1 MARAARGV
9 QALTQMATWMS
20 RSWAVCLVGLCPC
33 LHPAGQLPVDT
44 AGDGGAL
51 STETFSSASL
61 TRRKSGNKVHINEKK
76 RHTATKTRVAEI
88 S

>member
-33 LHPAGQLPVDT
+33 LHPAGSFLWTQLEM
-44 AGDGGAL
+44 GEL
-51 STETFSSASL
+51 
-61 TRRKSGNKVHINEKK
+61 
-76 RHTATKTRVAEI
+76 
-88 S
+88 